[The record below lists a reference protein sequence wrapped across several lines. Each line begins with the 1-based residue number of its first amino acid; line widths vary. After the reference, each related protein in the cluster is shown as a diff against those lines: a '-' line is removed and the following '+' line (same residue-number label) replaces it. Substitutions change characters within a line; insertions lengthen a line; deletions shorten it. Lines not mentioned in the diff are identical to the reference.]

1 MNKFICKGRLTKDIE
16 LKDLDNDRKVTNF
29 SIAVRRDYKNQNGEY
44 ESDFFN
50 CSAFG
55 NTASFLASYFK
66 KGQELLLI
74 GHLQNNQWET
84 ENGEKRTSTNIIVEN
99 VEFCGSKQNNN
110 STENFEEFAQNN
122 NLDVNVVEDN
132 QNDLP
137 F

>member
-1 MNKFICKGRLTKDIE
+1 MNKIILKGRITKELE
-16 LKDLDNDRKVTNF
+16 LKELDNDRKVVNF
-29 SIAVRRDYKNQNGEY
+29 NIAVRRDYKNENKEY

-55 NTASFLASYFK
+55 NTASFLVNYFK

-84 ENGEKRTSTNIIVEN
+84 ESGEKRTAINVIVES
-99 VEFCGSKQNNN
+99 VEFCGSKQNNSN
-110 STENFEEFAQNN
+110 ENFEEFASDNGVE
-122 NLDVNVVEDN
+122 VNTIDGKPG
-132 QNDLP
+132 NDLP